1 LLEQSFAGLGLS
13 PRVVAALHARGATA
27 PFPIQ
32 TLVIPDVL
40 GGHDVVAQ
48 SPTGS
53 GKTLAFAAPLVE
65 RLSRPVRGG
74 PRALVLVPTRELAG
88 QVTAET
94 GAVAAARCLRVATV
108 HGGRPLAAQ
117 ARAAAAADLLVA
129 TPGRLDDLLARRL
142 VDLDRVEAVVLD
154 EADRMLDM
162 GFRPQ
167 VDRILE
173 RLSGPR
179 QTLLFSATLE
189 GEVAG
194 LIARYAHAPRRHLVP
209 LAADRGGGIDHRFV
223 PVASEARVGALV
235 TMLAGERDLALV
247 FVRTKRGADRLAR
260 RLAGHGVAVEALH
273 GDRSQS
279 ARDRAIA
286 SFGSGRADTLVA
298 TDVAARGID
307 VVRVTHVVNFD
318 PPADADTYVH
328 RVGRTGR
335 AGRTG
340 IGVTFVAP
348 EHEEN
353 VRRMAAGLDLGLEF
367 ARGGFAP
374 APAAADRAARSAG
387 PARRPRR
394 ARHPAAIRAAR

>member
-1 LLEQSFAGLGLS
+1 
-13 PRVVAALHARGATA
+13 RGATA

-32 TLVIPDVL
+32 SLVIPDVL

-53 GKTLAFAAPLVE
+53 GKTLAFAAPLAD
-65 RLSRPVRGG
+65 RLGRPVRGG

-88 QVTAET
+88 QVSAEM
-94 GAVAAARCLRVATV
+94 GAVAAGRGLRVAVV
-108 HGGRPLAAQ
+108 HGGRPLAGQ

-167 VDRILE
+167 VDHILE

-194 LIARYAHAPRRHLVP
+194 LIARYARAPRRHLVP
-209 LAADRGGGIDHRFV
+209 LTADQGGGIDHRFV
-223 PVASEARVGALV
+223 PVASEARVEALV
-235 TMLAGERDLALV
+235 AMLEDDERDLALV
-247 FVRTKRGADRLAR
+247 FVRTKHGADRLAR

-298 TDVAARGID
+298 T
-307 VVRVTHVVNFD
+307 
-318 PPADADTYVH
+318 
-328 RVGRTGR
+328 
-335 AGRTG
+335 
-340 IGVTFVAP
+340 
-348 EHEEN
+348 
-353 VRRMAAGLDLGLEF
+353 
-367 ARGGFAP
+367 
-374 APAAADRAARSAG
+374 
-387 PARRPRR
+387 
-394 ARHPAAIRAAR
+394 